1 MSETK
6 IILWICF
13 YIFEI
18 YIKFWT
24 FSKKDDPHSWCIS
37 ELRTPKNVFKQMSEK
52 SRFRGPFDKQH
63 GKEGQTI
70 LKCKR
75 HQFYHNYW
83 SLWRQLRLKKILL
96 VTCKVLR
103 LIVNVLTADDKC
115 FLLNRDNLR
124 QPIQMH
130 LSEKQKTFS
139 ELFSENLK
147 SRLNFEHFPKKEHH
161 NRCISEMTDSKNVV
175 K

>member
-1 MSETK
+1 MTLIADVFRK
-6 IILWICF
+6 
-13 YIFEI
+13 
-18 YIKFWT
+18 
-24 FSKKDDPHSWCIS
+24 
-37 ELRTPKNVFKQMSEK
+37 LRTPKNVFKQMSEK

-63 GKEGQTI
+63 GQEGQTI